1 MPQRMR
7 GQPWSWSWV
16 KERRYHRIA
25 VPVVIYI
32 YIYTCRKKVA
42 SSPCS
47 TTKANAERGR
57 QFYCLRPAIMRFHTP
72 QM

>member
-1 MPQRMR
+1 MPRRMR

-25 VPVVIYI
+25 VPVVI